1 MGVVR
6 LNWELVKKYMI
17 RDLTRNNT
25 VRTSS
30 LHEVGEGGENA
41 VQNQADIIQALGE
54 EGYHIRVGT
63 VDEQIDLVGDNGV
76 QKHIQQSGAYIF
88 HGKPSLG
95 EVFKLVSLFVGL
107 QTLDPDLQYEK
118 NGQVFRRP
126 VVIYG
131 DRKDYQS
138 LVNLLNAL
146 YEEGT
151 IKQPVEGEEGLLRFA
166 ETPEQ
171 LKTQLR
177 KEVAVQE
184 SIHGDGVE
192 PEEIERRAK
201 KYTVGIQEYGEL
213 LEPKYKAIAYT
224 SASQVQP
231 QEAEEEARKYGEMLC
246 ERGIGLISGLGKT
259 GLMGE
264 VHQGCVDVGGWSE
277 GANCP
282 HIIVQE
288 GMPRGFARA
297 NIIEDIYA
305 RMQVMFDPCDFV
317 GASVGGRGGG
327 GSLQEIL
334 GAFLLMELGRE
345 EMIGADGKAK
355 PVVIDNRL
363 GIWNDLE
370 PLMTSFDFKLGE
382 DYHFANGTEEM
393 IEKIDLHR
401 EGKLEVGEVGK
412 ARD

>member
-1 MGVVR
+1 
-6 LNWELVKKYMI
+6 MI
-17 RDLTRNNT
+17 RDLTRDNT

-30 LHEVGEGGENA
+30 LHEVGTGGENA
-41 VQNQADIIQALGE
+41 IKDQADIIQALGE

-63 VDEQIDLVGDNGV
+63 ADEEIDLVGDNGV

-95 EVFKLVSLFVGL
+95 EAFKLVSLFVGL

-118 NGQVFRRP
+118 NGKFFRRP
-126 VVIYG
+126 VVVYG
-131 DRKDYQS
+131 EKKDYQS
-138 LVNLLNAL
+138 LIDLLNAL
-146 YEEGT
+146 YKEGT
-151 IKQPVEGEEGLLRFA
+151 IKQAVEGEDGLLRFA
-166 ETPEQ
+166 GTPDQ
-171 LKTQLR
+171 LKAQLR
-177 KEVAVQE
+177 REVAVLE
-184 SIHGDGVE
+184 SIHGEGVD
-192 PEEIERRAK
+192 PEKIERRAQ
-201 KYTVGIQEYGEL
+201 KYSVGVQEHGEL
-213 LEPKYKAIAYT
+213 VDPEYKAIAYT
-224 SASQVQP
+224 SASQSQP
-231 QEAEEEARKYGEMLC
+231 KDAAEEARKYGELLV

-264 VHQGCVDVGGWSE
+264 VHNACVEAGGWSE

-288 GMPRGFARA
+288 GMPRGFSRA

-305 RMQVMFDPCDFV
+305 RMQVMFAPCDFI

-345 EMIGADGKAK
+345 EMIGKDGKAK

-363 GIWNDLE
+363 GIWDDLV
-370 PLMTSFDFKLGE
+370 PLMKSFGFSCGK
-382 DYHFANGTEEM
+382 DYHFANGTQEM

-401 EGKLEVGEVGK
+401 EGKLAVGEVGA
-412 ARD
+412 ARDKGLGR